1 MKPLPQSLQNKL
13 EARAEASAL
22 RAFSEGAS
30 NIDYYSNDYLNF
42 TESHLIQRSAE
53 ELLSKYTSKL
63 GATGSR
69 LLSGN
74 HELYTVVEAQIAN
87 FHNAPKALIFNSG
100 YNANI
105 GFFSCVPQRGDI
117 VFYDEYI
124 HASIRDGL
132 KLSLA
137 KSYSFKH
144 NDVEGLRE
152 KSERI
157 TQKHEGQVYIVT
169 ESVFSMDGD
178 SPDLIS
184 MAAFCAATDF
194 LLVVDEAHALGVFGN
209 NGAGLVQELRLQD
222 QVFAQIFTYGKAL
235 GCHGAAI
242 LCNEDLYSY
251 LVNYAR
257 SLIYTTALPSHAIA
271 SIGAGYEHLGQLR
284 NTQLQVKLSNNIAHF
299 NREIERLA
307 LRQYFPLSNSAIQS
321 CLLAGNENVK
331 AVSVILKSYNYAVKP
346 ILSPTVPLGKER
358 MRFCLHSNNTPEQI
372 TQILEVLVNTIP

>member
-13 EARAEASAL
+13 NARAEASAL
-22 RAFSEGAS
+22 RVFSEETS

-42 TESHLIQRSAE
+42 TKNPLIQRSAE
-53 ELLSKYTSKL
+53 ELLQKHQVKL

-74 HELYTVVEAQIAN
+74 HKLYTEVETQIAK
-87 FHNAPKALIFNSG
+87 FHKAPKALIFNSG

-132 KLSLA
+132 KLSLS
-137 KSYSFKH
+137 KNYSFKH
-144 NDVEGLRE
+144 NDVEDLRE
-152 KSERI
+152 KAERL
-157 TQKHEGQVYIVT
+157 TEKHEGEVYIVT

-184 MAAFCAATDF
+184 LAAFCAAADF
-194 LLVVDEAHALGVFGN
+194 LLVVDEAHALGVFGI

-235 GCHGAAI
+235 GCHGAAV
-242 LCNEDLYSY
+242 LCNEDLYNY

-257 SLIYTTALPSHAIA
+257 SLIYTTALPPHAIA
-271 SIGAGYEHLGQLR
+271 SIGAGYLHLGELR
-284 NTQLQVKLSNNIAHF
+284 NTQLQVKLLQNIAHF
-299 NREIERLA
+299 NKEIERLA
-307 LRQYFPLSNSAIQS
+307 LRQFFPKSNSAIQS
-321 CLLAGNENVK
+321 CLLSGNENVK
-331 AVSVILKSYNYAVKP
+331 AVAVILKSYNYEVKP

-358 MRFCLHSNNTPEQI
+358 MRFCLHSNNTAEQI